1 MKLPFPLQES
11 EKVLLICR
19 RHWIYLWPRLVL
31 EALIAVLPVVALF
44 IVLRWADALDG
55 VAPKIAAAVSL
66 VWLAIWGVRIFFIKY
81 RYDNDLWTI
90 TDQRI
95 IDSYRSSPFSLKMTS
110 ADLVDIV
117 DTAMERSGILAT
129 MLNYGHIR
137 CETAGSARTSRCRR
151 YRTRRRCTPSLTR
164 SATASAAL
172 STKAIRSP
180 SPRRHRPPIDGA
192 SRWLVGL
199 NRKACPLAE
208 TIAGTSHGR
217 IESRIHQRRHN
228 NRLAAGPVHTFH
240 LLLHGPAGGV

>member
-55 VAPKIAAAVSL
+55 VAPKVAAAVSL
-66 VWLAIWGVRIFFIKY
+66 VWLAIWGVRMFFIKY

-95 IDSYRSSPFSLKMTS
+95 IDSFRSSPFSLKMTT
-110 ADLVDIV
+110 ADLIDIV

-129 MLNYGHIR
+129 FLNYGDIR
-137 CETAGSARTSRCRR
+137 CETAGERQDISLPAVPHPSEVHALIDKERDRERR
-151 YRTRRRCTPSLTR
+151 NVYRGDEVTQSTP
-164 SATASAAL
+164 A
-172 STKAIRSP
+172 
-180 SPRRHRPPIDGA
+180 
-192 SRWLVGL
+192 
-199 NRKACPLAE
+199 
-208 TIAGTSHGR
+208 
-217 IESRIHQRRHN
+217 Q
-228 NRLAAGPVHTFH
+228 
-240 LLLHGPAGGV
+240 PAD